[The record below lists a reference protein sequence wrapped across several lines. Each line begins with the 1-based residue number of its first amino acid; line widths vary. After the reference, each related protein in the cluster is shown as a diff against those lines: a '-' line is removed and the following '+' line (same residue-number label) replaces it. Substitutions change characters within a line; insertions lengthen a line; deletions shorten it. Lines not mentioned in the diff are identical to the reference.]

1 LQTECVDILRPVVD
15 NVKAASK
22 RDVGTLAAM
31 LRSAIARGGDGELP
45 TDPGHRVSLV
55 LYTSNSVYSA
65 RARHIVEHVVSDYD
79 PEQIDLSFVD
89 LADPWAGA
97 RADADGIIATPTLV
111 KSYPGPKMWIAGT
124 LDDGEVVRR
133 LLDGAGV
140 DKKQ

>member
-1 LQTECVDILRPVVD
+1 MQTEFVDIAHLAPH
-15 NVKAASK
+15 VKTASK
-22 RDVGTLAAM
+22 RDVSTLAAM

-45 TDPGHRVSLV
+45 TDPERHRVSLV
-55 LYTSNSVYSA
+55 LYMSDSMHST
-65 RARHIVEHVVSDYD
+65 RARNTVERVVADYD
-79 PEQIDLSFVD
+79 PEQIELTFVD
-89 LADPWAGA
+89 VADPMAGA

-111 KSYPGPKMWIAGT
+111 KSYPGPKMWIAGS